1 MSESKLVDPAAI
13 GRRINHIRGKRT
25 LHQFARLIGVS
36 HTSVKRHEEGTLP
49 DINVLLKIA
58 KIGEVDLGWLLLGK
72 PLPSD
77 VREYRPLQFK
87 VDAPQSAGAVKL
99 DESDYISVPLT
110 AGNIAAGSPRIAEED
125 VIDYFLF
132 HMRAL
137 KKAGASRDLIAC
149 RLEGESMTPH
159 LNSGDVVVIDRG
171 IDKERI
177 EEKKIYAIY
186 EGGGITAKTVQKEGY
201 HLYLIPLNISE
212 KIQHIDLRENES
224 PIVGLVIGAWKN
236 LERGVL

>member
-1 MSESKLVDPAAI
+1 MSESRLVDPANV
-13 GRRINHIRGKRT
+13 GKRIKHIRGKRT
-25 LHQFARLIGVS
+25 LHQFANLVGVS
-36 HTSVKRHEEGTLP
+36 HTSVKRHEDGTLP
-49 DINVLLKIA
+49 DINILLKIA

-87 VDAPQSAGAVKL
+87 VDAPQSVTGARL
-99 DESDYISVPLT
+99 NEADYISVPLT
-110 AGNIAAGSPRIAEED
+110 EGKIAAGNPRIAEED

-137 KKAGASRDLIAC
+137 KKAGVSRDLIAC
-149 RLEGESMTPH
+149 RLEGESMAPH

-186 EGGGITAKTVQKEGY
+186 MDGGITAKTIQKEGY
-201 HLYLIPLNISE
+201 HLYLIPSNISE
-212 KIQHIDLRENES
+212 KIQHIDLREDES

-236 LERGVL
+236 LEQGIL